1 MMKIRILFVVAVL
14 SVISIIAFPT
24 QKVFAID
31 SAAVQSKG
39 LTLSPL
45 RREIN
50 ITPGTSLDGKL
61 TVTNSTDKPM
71 VVDMAAE
78 EFSVINQQYD
88 YVFTAGSNVTK
99 WVNFNP
105 SVVSLEAGETKK
117 ITYTIGVPLSD
128 EPGGLYIG
136 LFASTNVGNLD
147 GGANSQ
153 QRVAS
158 LLYITVG
165 SDVLGDSTQTGHII
179 SLSSPWLVSGKT
191 IWSMALQNAGI
202 THYRSDYEVKINNLF
217 GSEVASS
224 QGSALILPGTVRLV
238 SDTLPLPQWPG
249 VYKIVYSI
257 GLGDT
262 PAVIETR
269 YMLYM
274 PPLATVVAVAIITA
288 LFLAP
293 WRKLFKK

>member
-1 MMKIRILFVVAVL
+1 LKAGESKKIAY
-14 SVISIIAFPT
+14 
-24 QKVFAID
+24 
-31 SAAVQSKG
+31 
-39 LTLSPL
+39 
-45 RREIN
+45 
-50 ITPGTSLDGKL
+50 
-61 TVTNSTDKPM
+61 TVGVPM
-71 VVDMAAE
+71 
-78 EFSVINQQYD
+78 
-88 YVFTAGSNVTK
+88 TAG
-99 WVNFNP
+99 
-105 SVVSLEAGETKK
+105 
-117 ITYTIGVPLSD
+117 
-128 EPGGLYIG
+128 PGGLYIS
-136 LFASTNVGNLD
+136 LFASTSVGNLD

-158 LLYITVG
+158 LLYITVA
-165 SDVLGDSTQTGHII
+165 SDVLGDTTQAGHVI
-179 SLSSPWLVSGKT
+179 SLTSPWLVSGKT
-191 IWSMALQNAGI
+191 IWSVALQNAGI
-202 THYRSDYEVKINNLF
+202 THYRSNYEVKINNLF

-262 PAVIETR
+262 PAVTETR

-293 WRKLFKK
+293 WRRLFKK